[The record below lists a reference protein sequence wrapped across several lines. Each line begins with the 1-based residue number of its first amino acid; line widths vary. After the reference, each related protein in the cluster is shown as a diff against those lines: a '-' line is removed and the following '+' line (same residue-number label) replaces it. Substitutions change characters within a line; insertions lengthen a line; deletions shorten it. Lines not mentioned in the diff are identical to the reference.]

1 MFFSLV
7 CNNYSTSAMYRESLY
22 KHMCIDIKNLYG
34 ATLAGLWIHQ
44 QNIDPFDKGFA
55 IEKSVAKDS
64 LLFLSMNPSFK
75 DGAWNNGTPSGTNAF
90 YDIPSLN
97 ASESNTNSFF
107 QAINKFYDELGQGSI
122 IKIPPLAH
130 HDLLFVRETS
140 QETVLKLR
148 NSNKQFFGDQLSI
161 SKAIIEASEPKIIIV
176 INAGARKLFE
186 DLFKDSQCSSPFDES
201 LGAYMYDIGNKET
214 KTPVLFSGM
223 LSGQRA
229 LDLGSRESLKWHI
242 RHILRCYLTNQPIPS
257 FP

>member
-1 MFFSLV
+1 
-7 CNNYSTSAMYRESLY
+7 MYRESLY
-22 KHMCIDIKNLYG
+22 KHMCIDIKNLYR
-34 ATLAGLWIHQ
+34 AKLEGLWKLQ

-90 YDIPSLN
+90 YDIPSSD
-97 ASESNTNSFF
+97 ASNTNSFF
-107 QAINKFYDELGQGSI
+107 QAINKFYDELGQGSN

-148 NSNKQFFGDQLSI
+148 NSNKQFFDDQLSI
-161 SKAIIEASEPKIIIV
+161 SKAIIKASKPKIIVV

-186 DLFKDSQCSSPFDES
+186 DLFKDSQCPPPFDES

-214 KTPVLFSGM
+214 KTPVLSSGM
-223 LSGQRA
+223 LSGRRA
-229 LDLGSRESLKWHI
+229 LDIGSRESLKWHI
-242 RHILRCYLTNQPIPS
+242 RHILRSISPKQSIPS
-257 FP
+257 IP